1 MNNSVNPTNVT
12 EVEANQD
19 LLNTVGLV
27 AFVLLT
33 VYDFVMLFLGKIC
46 DQQSTCIIHYLSPR

>member
-46 DQQSTCIIHYLSPR
+46 DQHA